1 MIDLS
6 SILNGDCALEV
17 LSSWIPLGAVIYRF
31 TCMTVGKWAQKET
44 LDREKI
50 IQEKNQ
56 EIKRLQ
62 GLVDN
67 YTQQLI
73 NRNNNV

>member
-6 SILNGDCALEV
+6 SILNGDCALQV
-17 LSSWIPLGAVIYRF
+17 LSSWIPGAALVYRF

-44 LDREKI
+44 LAREKI
-50 IQEKNQ
+50 IKEKNE

-73 NRNNNV
+73 DRK